1 LVAREEAW
9 RLVGV
14 FCPSLGR
21 PWWRGG
27 FRVDAFDPFF
37 FVDSGAVHASVG
49 FSLVCSGDQGGRL
62 KLVE

>member
-14 FCPSLGR
+14 FYPSPGR
-21 PWWRGG
+21 LWCRGW

-49 FSLVCSGDQGGRL
+49 FSLVGSGDQGGRL
-62 KLVE
+62 KLVD